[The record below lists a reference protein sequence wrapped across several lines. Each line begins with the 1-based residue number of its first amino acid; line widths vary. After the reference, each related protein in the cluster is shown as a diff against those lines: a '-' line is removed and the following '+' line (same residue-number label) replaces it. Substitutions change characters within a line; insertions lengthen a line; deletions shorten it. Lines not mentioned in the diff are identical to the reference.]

1 MGQLSNLVAKRETV
15 YKTMRAHEYH
25 LSRQYTD
32 VSRNGYAD
40 DIEIEK

>member
-25 LSRQYTD
+25 LSRQYAD
-32 VSRNGYAD
+32 VSRNGYAE